1 MTICGKTECKVRDGS
16 KKISWISVCV
26 SAAPLKRRIL
36 RFLQKKRVAIC
47 LFCFLSVSTDREG
60 GVVGLGHRLLTVAS
74 GPFGEVFFF
83 RMRGLRALSAGFI
96 CVGSKLAI
104 EFVFAWLPVSKVTNF
119 LHVASFDGKACS
131 RGGDEED
138 ATLRS
143 RMSTLGP
150 QRRAANLLLRMT
162 DIARKVC
169 MAVGKDHF

>member
-1 MTICGKTECKVRDGS
+1 M
-16 KKISWISVCV
+16 
-26 SAAPLKRRIL
+26 
-36 RFLQKKRVAIC
+36 
-47 LFCFLSVSTDREG
+47 
-60 GVVGLGHRLLTVAS
+60 AS
-74 GPFGEVFFF
+74 GPLGEVFFF

-96 CVGSKLAI
+96 SVGSKLAI

-138 ATLRS
+138 ATLRG

-169 MAVGKDHF
+169 MAVGKDHFGDNDGAQQILRVLRERYAPDEIDSDDQYEPTRQWITT